1 MPGTGRLRGGLE
13 RALPDHRS
21 ALGQALRREYRA
33 LLVGLGIDV
42 QCRHGA
48 PSARRP
54 PSLLEREASRA
65 AWAVVRA
72 REASR
77 AWAAAIE
84 KRRSARGRRPS
95 PRAVERA
102 ARRAALDDHAAT
114 AAVDRLRELAT
125 RNGRPSDPLVAV
137 RQAVADA
144 NRA

>member
-1 MPGTGRLRGGLE
+1 MGRRRLRGGLE
-13 RALPDHRS
+13 RALSDHRS
-21 ALGQALRREYRA
+21 ELGKALRREYRA
-33 LLVGLGIDV
+33 LLVGLGIAGDL
-42 QCRHGA
+42 
-48 PSARRP
+48 SARRP